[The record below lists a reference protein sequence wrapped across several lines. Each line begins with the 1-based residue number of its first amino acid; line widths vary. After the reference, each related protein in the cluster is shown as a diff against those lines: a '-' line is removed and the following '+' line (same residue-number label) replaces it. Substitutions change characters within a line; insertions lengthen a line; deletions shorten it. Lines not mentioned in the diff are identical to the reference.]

1 MDSDCIFCKLANG
14 VFPTNFIYEDEDFKV
29 ILDANPATKGHSLI
43 LPKKHFK
50 NLLDADEEVL
60 KKALPLAKKLSNK
73 LIDVLKCDGVN
84 VLQNN
89 NEAAGQAVF
98 HLHIHLI
105 PRYKDQKEHILSWK
119 ANKFSDDEMK
129 NIAESLKNK
138 YKIKIILNKIKL

>member
-1 MDSDCIFCKLANG
+1 MDPDCIFCKLANG

-50 NLLDADEEVL
+50 NVLDADDEIL

-73 LIDVLKCDGVN
+73 LIEVLKCDGVN
-84 VLQNN
+84 ILQNN

-105 PRYKDQKEHILSWK
+105 PRYKEEKEHIISWK
-119 ANKFSDDEMK
+119 PNKFSDEEMK
-129 NIAESLKNK
+129 NIAESLKK
-138 YKIKIILNKIKL
+138 

>member
-1 MDSDCIFCKLANG
+1 MDPDCIFCKLANG

-50 NLLDADEEVL
+50 NLLDADEEIL

-73 LIDVLKCDGVN
+73 LIEVLKCDGVN

-89 NEAAGQAVF
+89 NKAAGQVVF
-98 HLHIHLI
+98 HLHVHLI
-105 PRYKDQKEHILSWK
+105 PRYKDEKEHLISWK
-119 ANKFSDDEMK
+119 PNKFSDEEMK
-129 NIAESLKNK
+129 NIAESLKK
-138 YKIKIILNKIKL
+138 

>member
-1 MDSDCIFCKLANG
+1 MDPDCIFCKLANG

-50 NLLDADEEVL
+50 NLLDADEEIL

-73 LIDVLKCDGVN
+73 LIEVLKCDGVN

-89 NEAAGQAVF
+89 NKAAGQVVF

-105 PRYKDQKEHILSWK
+105 PRYKDEKEHMLSWK
-119 ANKFSDDEMK
+119 PNKFSDEEMK
-129 NIAESLKNK
+129 SIAENLKK
-138 YKIKIILNKIKL
+138 

>member
-1 MDSDCIFCKLANG
+1 MVPDCIFCKLANG

-50 NLLDADEEVL
+50 NLLDADEEIL

-73 LIDVLKCDGVN
+73 LIEVLKCDGVN

-105 PRYKDQKEHILSWK
+105 PRYKDEKEHMLSWK
-119 ANKFSDDEMK
+119 PNKFSDEEMK
-129 NIAESLKNK
+129 SIAENLKK
-138 YKIKIILNKIKL
+138 

>member
-1 MDSDCIFCKLANG
+1 MDPDCIFCKLANG

-50 NLLDADEEVL
+50 NLLDADEEIL

-84 VLQNN
+84 ILQNN

-105 PRYKDQKEHILSWK
+105 PRYKDEKEHMLSWK
-119 ANKFSDDEMK
+119 PNKFSDEEMK
-129 NIAESLKNK
+129 SIAENLKK
-138 YKIKIILNKIKL
+138 

>member
-43 LPKKHFK
+43 LPKKHFV

-105 PRYKDQKEHILSWK
+105 PRYKDEKEHMLSWK
-119 ANKFSDDEMK
+119 ANKFSDEEMK
-129 NIAESLKNK
+129 NIAESLKK
-138 YKIKIILNKIKL
+138 

>member
-1 MDSDCIFCKLANG
+1 MDPDCIFCKLANG

-50 NLLDADEEVL
+50 NILDADEEIL

-73 LIDVLKCDGVN
+73 LIEVLKCDGVN

-89 NEAAGQAVF
+89 NKAAGQVVF
-98 HLHIHLI
+98 HLHVHLI
-105 PRYKDQKEHILSWK
+105 PRYKDEKEHMLSWK
-119 ANKFSDDEMK
+119 PNKFSDEEMK
-129 NIAESLKNK
+129 SIAENLKK
-138 YKIKIILNKIKL
+138 

>member
-1 MDSDCIFCKLANG
+1 MDSNCIFCKLANG

-50 NLLDADEEVL
+50 NILDADEEIL

-105 PRYKDQKEHILSWK
+105 PRYKEEKEHILSWK
-119 ANKFSDDEMK
+119 PNKFSDEEMK
-129 NIAESLKNK
+129 NIAESLKK
-138 YKIKIILNKIKL
+138 

>member
-1 MDSDCIFCKLANG
+1 MDSNCIFCKLANG

-50 NLLDADEEVL
+50 NLLDADEEIL

-105 PRYKDQKEHILSWK
+105 PRYKEEKEHMLSWK
-119 ANKFSDDEMK
+119 PNKFSDEEMK
-129 NIAESLKNK
+129 NIAESLKK
-138 YKIKIILNKIKL
+138 

>member
-1 MDSDCIFCKLANG
+1 MDSNCIFCKLANG

-50 NLLDADEEVL
+50 NLLDADEEIL

-105 PRYKDQKEHILSWK
+105 PRYKEEKEHIISWK
-119 ANKFSDDEMK
+119 PNKFSDEEMK
-129 NIAESLKNK
+129 NIAESLKK
-138 YKIKIILNKIKL
+138 

>member
-1 MDSDCIFCKLANG
+1 MDSNCIFCKLANG

-50 NLLDADEEVL
+50 NLLDADEEIL

-73 LIDVLKCDGVN
+73 LIEVLKCDGVN

-105 PRYKDQKEHILSWK
+105 PRYKEEKEHMLSWK
-119 ANKFSDDEMK
+119 PNKFSDEEMK
-129 NIAESLKNK
+129 NIAESLKK
-138 YKIKIILNKIKL
+138 

>member
-105 PRYKDQKEHILSWK
+105 PRYKDQKEHILSWN

-129 NIAESLKNK
+129 NIAESLKK
-138 YKIKIILNKIKL
+138 

>member
-1 MDSDCIFCKLANG
+1 MDSNCIFCKLANG

-50 NLLDADEEVL
+50 NILDADEEIL

-105 PRYKDQKEHILSWK
+105 PRYKEEKEHIISWK
-119 ANKFSDDEMK
+119 PNKFSDEEMK
-129 NIAESLKNK
+129 NIAESLKK
-138 YKIKIILNKIKL
+138 

>member
-105 PRYKDQKEHILSWK
+105 PRYKEEKEHMLSWK
-119 ANKFSDDEMK
+119 PNKFSDEEMK
-129 NIAESLKNK
+129 NIAESLKK
-138 YKIKIILNKIKL
+138 

>member
-1 MDSDCIFCKLANG
+1 MDSNCIFCKLANG

-105 PRYKDQKEHILSWK
+105 PRYKEEKEHILSWK
-119 ANKFSDDEMK
+119 PNKFSDEEMK
-129 NIAESLKNK
+129 NIAESLKK
-138 YKIKIILNKIKL
+138 

>member
-105 PRYKDQKEHILSWK
+105 PRYKEEKEHIISWK
-119 ANKFSDDEMK
+119 PNKFSDEEMK
-129 NIAESLKNK
+129 NIAESLKK
-138 YKIKIILNKIKL
+138 

>member
-105 PRYKDQKEHILSWK
+105 PRYKEEKEHILSWK
-119 ANKFSDDEMK
+119 PNKFSDEEMK
-129 NIAESLKNK
+129 NIAESLKK
-138 YKIKIILNKIKL
+138 

>member
-1 MDSDCIFCKLANG
+1 MDSNCIFCKLANG

-105 PRYKDQKEHILSWK
+105 PRYKDEKEHIISWK
-119 ANKFSDDEMK
+119 PNKFSDDEMK
-129 NIAESLKNK
+129 NIAESLKK
-138 YKIKIILNKIKL
+138 

>member
-1 MDSDCIFCKLANG
+1 MDPDCIFCKLANG

-50 NLLDADEEVL
+50 NILDADEEIL

-73 LIDVLKCDGVN
+73 LIEVLKCDGVN

-105 PRYKDQKEHILSWK
+105 PRYKDEKEHMLSWK
-119 ANKFSDDEMK
+119 PNKFSDEEMK
-129 NIAESLKNK
+129 SIAENLKK
-138 YKIKIILNKIKL
+138 

>member
-73 LIDVLKCDGVN
+73 LIEVLKCDGIN

-89 NEAAGQAVF
+89 NKAAGQAVF

-129 NIAESLKNK
+129 NIAESLKK
-138 YKIKIILNKIKL
+138 

>member
-105 PRYKDQKEHILSWK
+105 PRYKDQKEHILSWN

-138 YKIKIILNKIKL
+138 YKIKIILKIQI

>member
-1 MDSDCIFCKLANG
+1 MDSNCIFCKLANG

-50 NLLDADEEVL
+50 NLLDADEEIL

-105 PRYKDQKEHILSWK
+105 PRYKEEKEHILSWK
-119 ANKFSDDEMK
+119 PNKFSDEEMK
-129 NIAESLKNK
+129 NIAESLKK
-138 YKIKIILNKIKL
+138 

>member
-1 MDSDCIFCKLANG
+1 MDSNCIFCKLANG

-50 NLLDADEEVL
+50 NLLDADEEIL

-73 LIDVLKCDGVN
+73 LIEVLKCDGVN

-89 NEAAGQAVF
+89 IEAAGQAVF

-105 PRYKDQKEHILSWK
+105 PRYKEEKEHILSWK
-119 ANKFSDDEMK
+119 PNKFSDEEMK
-129 NIAESLKNK
+129 NIAESLKK
-138 YKIKIILNKIKL
+138 

>member
-73 LIDVLKCDGVN
+73 LIYVLKCDGVN

-129 NIAESLKNK
+129 NIAESLKK
-138 YKIKIILNKIKL
+138 

>member
-50 NLLDADEEVL
+50 NLLDADEEIL

-73 LIDVLKCDGVN
+73 LVEVLKCDGVN

-105 PRYKDQKEHILSWK
+105 PRYKDEKEHMLSWK
-119 ANKFSDDEMK
+119 PNKFSDEEMK
-129 NIAESLKNK
+129 SIAENLKK
-138 YKIKIILNKIKL
+138 

>member
-50 NLLDADEEVL
+50 NILDADEEIL
-60 KKALPLAKKLSNK
+60 KKIFPLAKKLSNK
-73 LIDVLKCDGVN
+73 LIEVLKCDGVN

-105 PRYKDQKEHILSWK
+105 PRYKDEKEHMLSWK
-119 ANKFSDDEMK
+119 PNKFSDEEMK
-129 NIAESLKNK
+129 NIAESLKK
-138 YKIKIILNKIKL
+138 

>member
-1 MDSDCIFCKLANG
+1 MYSDCIFCKLANG

-129 NIAESLKNK
+129 NIAESLKK
-138 YKIKIILNKIKL
+138 

>member
-50 NLLDADEEVL
+50 NILDADEEIL
-60 KKALPLAKKLSNK
+60 KKIFPLAKKLSNK
-73 LIDVLKCDGVN
+73 LIEVLKCDGVN

-89 NEAAGQAVF
+89 NKAAGQVVF
-98 HLHIHLI
+98 HLHVHLI
-105 PRYKDQKEHILSWK
+105 PRYKDEKEHLISWK
-119 ANKFSDDEMK
+119 PNKFSDEEMK
-129 NIAESLKNK
+129 NIAESLKK
-138 YKIKIILNKIKL
+138 